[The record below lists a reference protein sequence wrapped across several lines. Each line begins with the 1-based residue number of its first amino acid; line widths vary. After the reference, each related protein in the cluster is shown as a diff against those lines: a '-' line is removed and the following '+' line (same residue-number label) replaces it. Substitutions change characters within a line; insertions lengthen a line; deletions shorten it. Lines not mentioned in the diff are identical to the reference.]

1 MDEYLEG
8 FLEDWGEPTQRIEA
22 DEAVLAQ
29 LAPSVPPLL
38 INYWRHLGFS
48 VFKDGL
54 MSLCNPLEW
63 KPLIDE
69 WIKGTELEQLDVF
82 IPVMKGVYGEF
93 ELLGIHYGFSPLLM
107 TLDGGFIGDR
117 EYPECSLETCIK
129 SLFMIQPDKFFPS
142 TDREDFL
149 DVFHRHAPFGPQEM
163 LGYVPALP
171 LGGSRDYAKLQK
183 VDAFAYLSM
192 LRQITGE
199 LKGVME
205 YADIYK

>member
-1 MDEYLEG
+1 
-8 FLEDWGEPTQRIEA
+8 
-22 DEAVLAQ
+22 
-29 LAPSVPPLL
+29 
-38 INYWRHLGFS
+38 
-48 VFKDGL
+48 

-69 WIKGTELEQLDVF
+69 WLKGTELEQLDVF